1 MVRMCKALGS
11 IPHKEK
17 KKEEERRGQRKRR
30 EGRKEDREEE
40 QKEGRGETRR
50 KKREIKSFPCFNIEY
65 GKKKTGNLLLRV
77 SQLAP
82 CAQEIIN
89 INRLVMG
96 EIVYFSV
103 LLMLHIVLLHTR
115 YYMEL
120 RI

>member
-1 MVRMCKALGS
+1 M
-11 IPHKEK
+11 
-17 KKEEERRGQRKRR
+17 
-30 EGRKEDREEE
+30 
-40 QKEGRGETRR
+40 RR
-50 KKREIKSFPCFNIEY
+50 KKRESKIFPCFNIEY
-65 GKKKTGNLLLRV
+65 EKKTGNLLLGV

-82 CAQEIIN
+82 CAQEITN